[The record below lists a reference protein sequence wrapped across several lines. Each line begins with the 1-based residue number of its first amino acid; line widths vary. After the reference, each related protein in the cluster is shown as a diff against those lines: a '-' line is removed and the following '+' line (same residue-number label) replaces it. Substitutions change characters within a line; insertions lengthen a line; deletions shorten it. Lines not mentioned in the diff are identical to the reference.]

1 MRNRLIIDIKKY
13 ISYLNELG
21 LQISIHGH
29 IDQELFDNNIH
40 TNPYCSMIKSSSQAW
55 DKCINCQ
62 RKIFSK
68 SSEIKFFGMCHAG
81 VEEYIY
87 FIDDHSFISVSG
99 YGINRDKASH
109 KISKIVDEFG
119 FNENEL
125 INLYLNGLKHD
136 YENEDSLDVLVNP
149 LKHMINLLNFYKI
162 EVEKIET
169 SNKLFS
175 NILRFVRKNYLS
187 NITINDISKVC
198 FCSSS
203 SVSHLFKKHMNKSVH
218 DYIIELRIEQS
229 CKLLKYG
236 NLSISQVA
244 SLCGFSDSNH
254 FSTVFKKRLG
264 KSPTEFINEM

>member
-1 MRNRLIIDIKKY
+1 M
-13 ISYLNELG
+13 
-21 LQISIHGH
+21 
-29 IDQELFDNNIH
+29 
-40 TNPYCSMIKSSSQAW
+40 
-55 DKCINCQ
+55 
-62 RKIFSK
+62 
-68 SSEIKFFGMCHAG
+68 
-81 VEEYIY
+81 
-87 FIDDHSFISVSG
+87 
-99 YGINRDKASH
+99 
-109 KISKIVDEFG
+109 
-119 FNENEL
+119 
-125 INLYLNGLKHD
+125 
-136 YENEDSLDVLVNP
+136 
-149 LKHMINLLNFYKI
+149 
-162 EVEKIET
+162 
-169 SNKLFS
+169 FS

-203 SVSHLFKKHMNKSVH
+203 SVSNLFKKHMNKSVH